1 MEGKKLAM
9 GIQLLEH
16 LTAIYHNIYNE
27 EDNEHVTDY
36 ENLSS
41 RFSKKYGS
49 QPEFFIRVPGLL
61 YLFGEDPVYAQYDQ
75 CNIAIEQ
82 DIVIAYSKNKSN
94 KDIIVNSLSST
105 SFPEKIFNFE
115 SNFIDQDELGNV
127 ALLGIK
133 SAIEDQK
140 QESLCGVKC
149 MFSNKIPVKQT
160 LHSKNALAIGM
171 CIMML
176 HANKINIDCKTVL
189 NNFQKYKKVVNVP
202 PSLNEQYQKMIL
214 FAQKNE
220 GYVGDTSQSLQIP
233 KGFTFILANSLT
245 PEPKMLV
252 AAKRKNK
259 RICEQRLAVHI
270 MLSNMEIQNREGYST
285 LLDIQKLLDFKVED
299 MPSYIHKY
307 IENKAFKKEEIEAI
321 IGTDM
326 INIMQDI
333 PYSNQVIEGNTEFF
347 PYKRAIHIVNEAI
360 KAQKMKQIC
369 SDQSLNDQQKWEQI
383 FQLFNESQQ
392 SIIENLEA
400 QSEECSKLIKLMK
413 ELGCKSTKVIGD
425 GWGGSVIGIVEE
437 SKADKIIEFI
447 MDGYYSNKDNK
458 LMVSDDLNNY
468 VFKSLPSR
476 GACILNP
483 EYEIW
488 F

>member
-1 MEGKKLAM
+1 M
-9 GIQLLEH
+9 GIKILEH
-16 LTAIYHNIYNE
+16 LTGIYHNIYNE

-61 YLFGEDPVYAQYDQ
+61 YLFGEDPVYAQYEQ

-105 SFPEKIFNFE
+105 SFPEKVFNFE

-149 MFSNKIPVKQT
+149 IFSNKIPVKQT

-176 HANKINIDCKTVL
+176 HANKITIDCKTVL
-189 NNFQKYKKVVNVP
+189 SNFQKYKKVVNVP

-220 GYVGDTSQSLQIP
+220 GYVGDTSQSFQIP
-233 KGFTFILANSLT
+233 KGYTFILANSLT

-259 RICEQRLAVHI
+259 RICEQRLAVNI
-270 MLSNMEIQNREGYST
+270 MLSNMDIKNREGYST

-321 IGTDM
+321 IGTEM
-326 INIMQDI
+326 INILQDI
-333 PYSNQVIEGNTEFF
+333 PYSNQVIEGNSEFF
-347 PYKRAIHIVNEAI
+347 PYKRAIHIVNETI

-369 SDQSLNDQQKWEQI
+369 NDQNLNDQQKWDEI